1 MMLVKTSSTS
11 FSKLS
16 LTLALVMMAGCS
28 MLSETK
34 TPEAPTQ
41 ISPATV
47 QTPLESPSAVPA
59 VEPLPD
65 GLVQIPVP
73 TSAEGTAAALIDA
86 EHPPVDRYRLVRELK
101 GLSPEQLAADIPEGV
116 VLQVNDR
123 DSFIIS
129 KGGKFYSTPT
139 RLRHISENAYWWT
152 SIKARAND
160 EEILSAAQLFE
171 DEILPINQLIFGRE
185 WSPGIDNDRRI
196 HIVFVEV
203 LYPPYYGYYS
213 SRDEFPKAI
222 LPNSNQKEMFVI
234 DLRDGKVALDSQA
247 FASQLAHEY
256 LHMIQWNLDPNEDL
270 WLNEAMGELARFLSG
285 APETSSRFALS
296 PQERFALNPDIQL
309 TSRPEI
315 DLKIDEYTT
324 SSIHYAAEKLFI
336 IYLLEQFGP
345 QFIKDLINNPAPGVF
360 SIQQELDKL
369 PREPRFQDVYA
380 NWLMAKLIN
389 NPNLSN
395 GEFGFTEYTPVTPIR
410 EIVRTVDGKPIED
423 QLPPYGAR
431 YYQIQ
436 GSEPVKVNFNGSTLA
451 RLTPAD
457 PTSGE
462 HVWYSNRG
470 DESEF
475 SLSRTF
481 DLSDL
486 ESATLNYNVWYQLEE
501 YYDYAYVEVST
512 DGGQSWEIL
521 KTENG
526 TDKNPYDA
534 SMGFGYTGSLNDW
547 LPESIDLTPY
557 SGQEIKLRFEVIS
570 GLSTNRDGFQLDD
583 IAIPELGYYDSA
595 EDDSGGWEAK
605 GFIRSCNLV
614 PADWIVWLV
623 KASNPIQVDRITISS
638 DQTAEFEI
646 PGLGKEYSAA
656 VVIVSPTAHVTTMEL
671 NYELVFEHP

>member
-1 MMLVKTSSTS
+1 MLVNTSCTS
-11 FSKLS
+11 FNKLR
-16 LTLALVMMAGCS
+16 LTLALMMMAGCS

-65 GLVQIPVP
+65 GLVQVSDP
-73 TSAEGTAAALIDA
+73 TSAEGTAAALMDA
-86 EHPPVDRYRLVRELK
+86 EHPPVDRYRLARELQ
-101 GLSPEQLAADIPEGV
+101 GFSPEQLTAQIPEDV

-123 DSFIIS
+123 DSFVIR
-129 KGGKFYSTPT
+129 KHGKYSPKPF

-152 SIKARAND
+152 SLAARASDD
-160 EEILSAAQLFE
+160 EIAAAVQLFE
-171 DEILPINQLIFGRE
+171 AETLPINQLIFGRE

-196 HIVFVEV
+196 HIVFIED
-203 LYPPYYGYYS
+203 PNWPSYGYFS
-213 SRDEFPKAI
+213 PRNEFPKAI
-222 LPNSNQKEMFVI
+222 MPDSNQKEMFVI
-234 DLRDGKVALDSQA
+234 NLGGVAIDSQA
-247 FASQLAHEY
+247 FASELAHEY
-256 LHMIQWNLDPNEDL
+256 QHMIHWNLDPNEDE
-270 WLNEAMGELARFLSG
+270 WLNEATSELARFLSG
-285 APETSSRFALS
+285 APETSSRIVLI

-315 DLKIDEYTT
+315 DLKIDKYTT
-324 SSIHYAAEKLFI
+324 RSIHYAAEKMFI
-336 IYLLEQFGP
+336 IYLFEQFGP
-345 QFIKDLINNPAPGVF
+345 QFIKDLLHNPEPGVF

-369 PREPRFQDVYA
+369 PQAPRFQDVYA

-389 NPNLSN
+389 NHNVSN
-395 GEFGFTEYTPVTPIR
+395 GEFGFTEYKPVTPIR
-410 EIVRTVDGKPIED
+410 ERVRTVDGKPIED

-436 GSEPVKVNFNGSTLA
+436 GSEPVKVDFNGSTLA

-457 PTSGE
+457 PTSGKY
-462 HVWYSNRG
+462 VWYSNRG

-481 DLSDL
+481 DLSGL

-521 KTENG
+521 KTEYG
-526 TDKNPYDA
+526 TDKNPYDV
-534 SMGFGYTGSLNDW
+534 SWGFGYTGSIIDW

-557 SGQEIKLRFEVIS
+557 LGQEIKLRFEVIS
-570 GLSTNRDGFQLDD
+570 GISTNRDGFQLDD

-605 GFIRSCNLV
+605 GFIRSSNLV
-614 PADWIVWLV
+614 PVEWIVWLLKV
-623 KASNPIQVDRITISS
+623 GNPFQIERISLNQ
-638 DQTAEFEI
+638 DQSIEFVI
-646 PGLGKEYSAA
+646 DDLGTKYPTA
-656 VVIVSPTAHVTTMEL
+656 VVIISPTAPVTTMEL
-671 NYELVFEHP
+671 DYELVFQHP

>member
-1 MMLVKTSSTS
+1 MMLVKASSTL
-11 FSKLS
+11 FKKLS
-16 LTLALVMMAGCS
+16 LTLALMMMAGCS

-34 TPEAPTQ
+34 TPESPTQ
-41 ISPATV
+41 VTPATA
-47 QTPLESPSAVPA
+47 QTPLTSPSALPA

-73 TSAEGTAAALIDA
+73 ASAEGTTAALMDA
-86 EHPPVDRYRLVRELK
+86 EHPPVDRYRLARELM
-101 GLSPEQLAADIPEGV
+101 GLSPEELTAQIPEGV

-129 KGGKFYSTPT
+129 KGGRYYSTPT

-152 SIKARAND
+152 SFKARASDD
-160 EEILSAAQLFE
+160 EIAAAAQLFE
-171 DEILPINQLIFGRE
+171 AEILPINQLIFGRE

-196 HIVFVEV
+196 HIVFIEDIDWAG
-203 LYPPYYGYYS
+203 YGYYS
-213 SRDEFPKAI
+213 PRDEFPKAI
-222 LPNSNQKEMFVI
+222 LPDSNQKEMFVI
-234 DLRDGKVALDSQA
+234 NLGGVAIDSLL

-256 LHMIQWNLDPNEDL
+256 LHMIHWNLDPNEDE
-270 WLNEAMGELARFLSG
+270 WLNEATSELARFLSG
-285 APETSSRFALS
+285 APEINRQDVLS
-296 PQERFALNPDIQL
+296 FQERFALNPDIQL

-324 SSIHYAAEKLFI
+324 RSIHYGAEKLFI
-336 IYLLEQFGP
+336 IYLFEQFGP
-345 QFIKDLINNPAPGVF
+345 QFIKDLINNPAPGVL

-369 PREPRFQDVYA
+369 PQELSFQDVYA

-389 NPNLSN
+389 NHNVSN

-410 EIVRTVDGKPIED
+410 EMIRTIDGKPIED

-436 GSEPVKVNFNGSTLA
+436 GTEPVKVDFNGSTLA

-457 PTSGE
+457 PTSGKY
-462 HVWYSNRG
+462 VWYSNRG

-481 DLSDL
+481 DLSGL

-501 YYDYAYVEVST
+501 YFDYAYVEVST

-521 KTENG
+521 KTEYG
-526 TDKNPYDA
+526 TDKNPYDV
-534 SMGFGYTGSLNDW
+534 SWGFGYTGSIIGW

-557 SGQEIKLRFEVIS
+557 AGQEIKLRFEVIS
-570 GLSTNRDGFQLDD
+570 GIAKNRDGFQLDD

-605 GFIRSCNLV
+605 GFIRSSNLV
-614 PADWIVWLV
+614 PVEWIVWLLKV
-623 KASNPIQVDRITISS
+623 GNPFQIERISLNQ
-638 DQTAEFEI
+638 DQSAQFDI
-646 PGLGKEYSAA
+646 DDLGTKYPTA
-656 VVIVSPTAHVTTMEL
+656 VVIISPTAPVTTMEL
-671 NYELVFEHP
+671 DYELVFQHP